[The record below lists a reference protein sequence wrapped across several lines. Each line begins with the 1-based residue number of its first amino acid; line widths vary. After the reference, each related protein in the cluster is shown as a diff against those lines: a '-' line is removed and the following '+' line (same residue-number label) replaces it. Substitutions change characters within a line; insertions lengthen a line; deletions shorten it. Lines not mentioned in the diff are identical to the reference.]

1 MLLMVFVCIEK
12 KQHGKK
18 SKLGRIK
25 QDTQFNRTLWV

>member
-18 SKLGRIK
+18 
-25 QDTQFNRTLWV
+25 